1 MEEVNAVASTDLAE
15 LNSSILN
22 TVKVQLG
29 IPADHTEFDQALQ
42 LNINVAFG
50 ILNQLG
56 VGPDT
61 PFVIENDS
69 DTWDMFDTEIDM
81 ELVKQFVA
89 LKTRE
94 LFDPPSGAASEA
106 MTRNLDELTWRLNV
120 AAEEGADS

>member
-1 MEEVNAVASTDLAE
+1 MEEVNTVASIDLAE

-61 PFVIENDS
+61 PFIVENDS
-69 DTWDMFDTEIDM
+69 YTWDMFDTDIDM
-81 ELVKQFVA
+81 ELIKQYVT

-120 AAEEGADS
+120 AAEKSIDS

>member
-1 MEEVNAVASTDLAE
+1 MEEVNTVASINLAE

-61 PFVIENDS
+61 PFIVENDS
-69 DTWDMFDTEIDM
+69 YTWDMFDTDIDM
-81 ELVKQFVA
+81 ELIKQYVT

-120 AAEEGADS
+120 AAEKSIDS

>member
-1 MEEVNAVASTDLAE
+1 MEEVNTVATIDLAE

-61 PFVIENDS
+61 PFIVENDS
-69 DTWDMFDTEIDM
+69 YTWDMFDTDIDM
-81 ELVKQFVA
+81 ELIKQYVT

-120 AAEEGADS
+120 AAEKSIDS

>member
-1 MEEVNAVASTDLAE
+1 MEEVNTVASIDLAE

-61 PFVIENDS
+61 PFIVENDS
-69 DTWDMFDTEIDM
+69 YTWDMFDTDIDM
-81 ELVKQFVA
+81 ELVKQYVT

-120 AAEEGADS
+120 AAEKSIDS

>member
-1 MEEVNAVASTDLAE
+1 MEEVNTVASINLAE

-61 PFVIENDS
+61 PFIVENDS
-69 DTWDMFDTEIDM
+69 YTWDMFDTDIDM
-81 ELVKQFVA
+81 ELVKQYVT

-120 AAEEGADS
+120 AAEKSIDS